1 MKNNK
6 KILLLL
12 NVAFLVYS
20 LTSVMSKFA
29 ASEEV
34 LSLKWIIYYG
44 AMLFFLMLYAV
55 MWQFVL
61 KKVDLI
67 VAFSNKAIV
76 VIWGMLWGMLFFGEG
91 ISFFK
96 CLGIALVVLGI
107 VVLSKG
113 ERDA

>member
-6 KILLLL
+6 KVLLLL

-20 LTSVMSKFA
+20 LTSVMSKVA

-34 LSLKWIIYYG
+34 LSLKWIICYG

-67 VAFSNKAIV
+67 VAYSNKAIV
-76 VIWGMLWGMLFFGEG
+76 VIWGMLWGVLFFGES

-96 CLGIALVVLGI
+96 CAGIALVVLGI
-107 VVLSKG
+107 IVLSKG
-113 ERDA
+113 EKDA